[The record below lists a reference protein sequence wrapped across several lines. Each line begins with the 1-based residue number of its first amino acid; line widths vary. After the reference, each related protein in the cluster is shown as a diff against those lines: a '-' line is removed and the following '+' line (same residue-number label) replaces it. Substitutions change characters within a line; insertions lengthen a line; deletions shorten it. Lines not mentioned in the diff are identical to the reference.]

1 MNVTCIS
8 VLSAIKALKQ
18 SNKKNFFQ
26 KRGKTKMKR
35 SMKKFMVTC
44 AAVSAIAAVASVS
57 AMAADYTADNNSVAY
72 TVPTPDAETQMTVLV
87 VPEGAEVT
95 DENIYYIDQDGT
107 LSGNALLKGTELAD
121 GTYVV
126 KVGYYKDGEF
136 TIAEDKFTVGET
148 SENPDQP
155 TYTLGDVNGDEEID
169 SQDSLMVLE
178 YEVGNTDLTDTQ
190 KLAADTNKD
199 EEVDSQDSLL
209 ILEYEVGNISGF

>member
-1 MNVTCIS
+1 MNVTCKS
-8 VLSAIKALKQ
+8 ALSAIRH
-18 SNKKNFFQ
+18 SNKVNKNFFQ

-72 TVPTPDAETQMTVLV
+72 TVPTPDTDTQMTVLV
-87 VPEGAEVT
+87 VPKGAEVT
-95 DENIYYIDQDGT
+95 DDNIYYIDQDGE

-126 KVGYYKDGEF
+126 KVGYYKDGTF
-136 TIAEDKFTVGET
+136 TIAEDEFTVGEKP
-148 SENPDQP
+148 ENPDKP
-155 TYTLGDVNGDEEID
+155 TYTLGDVNSDEVI
-169 SQDSLMVLE
+169 
-178 YEVGNTDLTDTQ
+178 
-190 KLAADTNKD
+190 
-199 EEVDSQDSLL
+199 DSQDSLL